1 MIEDCSMS
9 GGRFASG
16 LAAPFSA
23 PSTLTAP
30 LCRPRLAVNQVTT
43 FHWSLLQDVIGFQ
56 EAGVEAIGLWRWK
69 LIDFGEERAVDLI
82 LESGLAVSS
91 LSWAGGFTGMCGWSF
106 EESLEDAREA
116 LHLARQVGAECL
128 ILVSGPRAGH
138 TRNHARRLLVEA
150 LQRLADDAVRL
161 GVKLGVEPM
170 RRRFARN
177 WTFLHTL
184 DDTLQV
190 VDDCHAPGVVGMV
203 VDTSHLRAEPR
214 LLERIPEVAERV
226 VGVQLN
232 DRRNKSASET
242 DGCLPGDGAIPV
254 REIMHGFLKCG
265 YRGFFEVEAWSDE
278 LWRSN
283 YVETLETCRSKFAAM
298 SV

>member
-1 MIEDCSMS
+1 MS

-16 LAAPFSA
+16 LAAPCPA
-23 PSTLTAP
+23 TLHVP
-30 LCRPRLAVNQVTT
+30 LSRPRLAVNQVTT
-43 FHWSLLQDVIGFQ
+43 FRWSLLQDVIGYQ
-56 EAGVEAIGLWRWK
+56 ETGVEAIGLWRSK
-69 LIDFGEERAVDLI
+69 LIDFGEERAVELI
-82 LESGLAVSS
+82 LDSGLAVSS

-106 EESLEDAREA
+106 EESLDDARDA
-116 LHLARQVGAECL
+116 LRLARDVGAECL

-138 TRNHARRLLVEA
+138 TRNHARRLFVEA
-150 LQRLADDAVRL
+150 LQHLAEDAVRL

-177 WTFLHTL
+177 WTFLHTI
-184 DDTLQV
+184 DDTLCV
-190 VDDCHAPGVVGMV
+190 LDECEAPGVGMI

-214 LLERIPEVAERV
+214 LLERIPEIADRV

-232 DRRNKSASET
+232 DWRDESTSEN
-242 DGCLPGDGAIPV
+242 DGCLPGDGATPAAEML
-254 REIMHGFLKCG
+254 RGFLKCG
-265 YRGFFEVEAWSDE
+265 YRGFFEIEAWSDE

-283 YVETLETCRSKFAAM
+283 YVETLQVCRSKFAAM